1 MAMNLYLAVQF
12 FNMKLFV
19 ILFLANCVSSVG
31 QIVDPKSID
40 ILRDKWGVPHIYSKT
55 DAGVAYGLAWAH
67 SEDDFKTIQQGFLAG
82 KAMLGLYSGKKGA
95 TVDYVIQFLQCRKIV
110 DELYQTDISPSYK
123 LILENYAAGI
133 NAYAQAHPEEVLVK
147 KLFPVY
153 PKDMLTYS
161 LLQLAISSGADKAL
175 KEITEGTVST
185 LPEFSS
191 GGSNA
196 YAFNSKK
203 TEDGN
208 VYLAI
213 NSHQPLEGPVAW
225 YEAHLM
231 SDEGWNILGALFP
244 GSPSILHGCNEYL
257 GWAHTVNNPDKLDVY
272 QLELNPQNKNQ
283 YKLDGKWEEL
293 ITTVVKLKVKIAGIP
308 ISVKKEIHESKF
320 GPTMVT
326 KKGAFSIRT
335 GALMEIR
342 ALEQWYLM
350 NKAKNYTQ
358 FKKAL
363 DVGALPGYNI
373 VYADRFDT
381 IYYLSNGK
389 IPIRNPAYNWTGTL
403 PGNTTQ
409 TLWNTFHKINDLPQ
423 VLNPP
428 SGYLY
433 NSNHS
438 PFNATAVSDNI
449 QAGSYDPT
457 MNYETH
463 DNNRSNRFM
472 EMIAQYPKLSYEN
485 FKTIKYDLQL
495 PTKLAY
501 RTNADT
507 LFMLSPSDDNDN
519 KEIIAALM
527 SWDHKAAIDSRCAAI
542 FAVLYYKV
550 VEEQNNGAAYKSLSK
565 RKCLELLAFVKSYFE
580 KNFGRTNV
588 TLGEYQ
594 KLVRG
599 DRSLQ
604 LPGLPDVIASMYSK
618 EFKGGKVKGDQGE
631 SYIELVKFTKNGPEI
646 ETVNCYGSSNKPES
660 KHYADQMEL
669 FVQQKTKPMTLNR
682 DEVYKQAVSIYHP
695 IKN

>member
-1 MAMNLYLAVQF
+1 MNLYLAVQF

-40 ILRDKWGVPHIYSKT
+40 ILRDRWGVPHIYSKT

-110 DELYQTDISPSYK
+110 DERYETDISASYK

-133 NAYAQAHPEEVLVK
+133 NAYAKAHPEEVLVK
-147 KLFPVY
+147 KLFPVH

-175 KEITEGTVST
+175 KEITEGTVAT
-185 LPEFSS
+185 LPELSP

-373 VYADRFDT
+373 VYADRYDT

-403 PGNTTQ
+403 PGQTTK
-409 TLWNTFHKINDLPQ
+409 TLWNAFHKISHLPQ

-438 PFNATAVSDNI
+438 PFNATATSDNI
-449 QAGSYDPT
+449 QEGNYDPT

-495 PTKLAY
+495 PAKLAY

-527 SWDHKAAIDSRCAAI
+527 SWDRKAAIDSRGAAI
-542 FAVLYYKV
+542 FAALFYKV

-565 RKCLELLAFVKSYFE
+565 GKCLELLKFIKSYFQ
-580 KNFGRTNV
+580 KNFGRLNV

-594 KLVRG
+594 NLVRG
-599 DRSLQ
+599 DRSVQ

-631 SYIELVKFTKNGPEI
+631 SYIELVKFTKDGPEI
-646 ETVNCYGSSNKPES
+646 ETINCYGSSNKSES

-669 FVQQKTKPMTLNR
+669 FVQQKTKPMTLR
-682 DEVYKQAVSIYHP
+682 KDKVYKEAVRIYHP
-695 IKN
+695 IMNP